1 MSNDANLDKL
11 LKEAIGEHL
20 VKDPGQDFTTQM
32 IKVLAGKPVPVEPLI
47 SGKAIVLM
55 LALLIGATL
64 ILAVGTS
71 STNEPPSAYISQIDL
86 SALFNNIDFHFALE
100 SNVVL
105 IVVCTCC
112 LILLQLTLLKKI
124 IMR

>member
-1 MSNDANLDKL
+1 MSTDANLDKL
-11 LKEAIGEHL
+11 LQETIRENL
-20 VKDPGQDFTTQM
+20 IKDPGQDFTAQM

-64 ILAVGTS
+64 ILALGPS
-71 STNEPPSAYISQIDL
+71 STTVLPSDYMPKINIPTL
-86 SALFNNIDFHFALE
+86 LNNIDFHFALE

-105 IVVCTCC
+105 IVVCTCF
-112 LILLQLTLLKKI
+112 LILFQLTLLKKI
-124 IMR
+124 ILK

>member
-20 VKDPGQDFTTQM
+20 VKDPGQDFTAQM
-32 IKVLAGKPVPVEPLI
+32 VKVLAGKPVPVEPLI

-64 ILAVGTS
+64 ILAVGPS
-71 STNEPPSAYISQIDL
+71 STTMLPSAYIPKINL
-86 SALFNNIDFHFALE
+86 PTLFNNIDFHFALE

-105 IVVCTCC
+105 IVVCTCF
-112 LILLQLTLLKKI
+112 LILFQLTLLKKI
-124 IMR
+124 ILG